1 MIFQKNRLN
10 KMHTITKNEKKN
22 HSKYDIGLGILRP
35 FLCFLVIISHCYNPR
50 NADGIWKDIFFKT
63 EGCYIHVKT
72 FFIISLYFSYNTLIS
87 SNISKKIAKLERL
100 LIPYFIWPLIYFFAN
115 KLIIKFILVKDHQ
128 ILEFKD
134 MKYQLLLGH
143 GFVNPFWFQL
153 NLIFIFIIFALI
165 ILLFKKSYNYI
176 LLLLGITSFLLQY
189 NGKNFLYFDS
199 YPEEIKFSLG
209 RLIEMIPPS
218 VTGFLL
224 ASFQVIIILKKYRYR
239 TIFVCVYIVYFLV
252 NFRIFI
258 FIPGFWNQGLRLYFV
273 SICIFIIFSMF
284 PSEKIKNERII
295 NIIRQI
301 ANHTAGIYY
310 IHIPVYRYTREY
322 IMFIHINS
330 IKGCAIIYLISYL
343 ICFVGNKIFG
353 KTKIRNLFE

>member
-1 MIFQKNRLN
+1 MQ
-10 KMHTITKNEKKN
+10 
-22 HSKYDIGLGILRP
+22 
-35 FLCFLVIISHCYNPR
+35 IIS
-50 NADGIWKDIFFKT
+50 FFNKVGFT
-63 EGCYIHVKT
+63 P
-72 FFIISLYFSYNTLIS
+72 TLS
-87 SNISKKIAKLERL
+87 
-100 LIPYFIWPLIYFFAN
+100 
-115 KLIIKFILVKDHQ
+115 Q
-128 ILEFKD
+128 
-134 MKYQLLLGH
+134 
-143 GFVNPFWFQL
+143 
-153 NLIFIFIIFALI
+153 NLI
-165 ILLFKKSYNYI
+165 KSPF
-176 LLLLGITSFLLQY
+176 TV
-189 NGKNFLYFDS
+189 
-199 YPEEIKFSLG
+199 
-209 RLIEMIPPS
+209 S
-218 VTGFLL
+218 VGG
-224 ASFQVIIILKKYRYR
+224 AG
-239 TIFVCVYIVYFLV
+239 
-252 NFRIFI
+252 IFI